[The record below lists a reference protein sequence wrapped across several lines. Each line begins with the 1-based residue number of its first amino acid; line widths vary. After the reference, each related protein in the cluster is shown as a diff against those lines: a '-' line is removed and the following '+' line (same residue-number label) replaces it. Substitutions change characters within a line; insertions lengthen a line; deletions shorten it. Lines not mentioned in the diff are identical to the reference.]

1 MNNMKE
7 VRLPIETIKNG
18 DTTIKVCVED
28 VYRLINRL
36 YDVLYRLD
44 ISSEAVLKSIH
55 KEYKDYEGELIIGK
69 GVSKPCNGDVYNDEI
84 GETVAFVK
92 AKLNANIK
100 KRRIIERLLK
110 TLDKAKNEIKAEGT
124 KLDNYIRMDEETL
137 SNF

>member
-1 MNNMKE
+1 MNNMEE
-7 VRLPIETIKNG
+7 VKLPIETIKNG
-18 DTTIKVCVED
+18 NTTIKVCVED

-36 YDVLYRLD
+36 DNVLYKFENKSNEILN
-44 ISSEAVLKSIH
+44 SIH
-55 KEYKDYEGELIIGK
+55 KNYKDYEGELIIGK
-69 GVSKPCNGDVYNDEI
+69 GVSKPCNGDIYDEQI

-100 KRRIIERLLK
+100 KRRIIDRLIK

>member
-1 MNNMKE
+1 MLF
-7 VRLPIETIKNG
+7 RSET
-18 DTTIKVCVED
+18 
-28 VYRLINRL
+28 
-36 YDVLYRLD
+36 
-44 ISSEAVLKSIH
+44 VLKSIH

-69 GVSKPCNGDVYNDEI
+69 GISKPCNGDGYNDEI

>member
-1 MNNMKE
+1 MNNIEE

-18 DTTIKVCVED
+18 NTTIKVCAED

-36 YDVLYRLD
+36 YDVLYRLG
-44 ISSEAVLKSIH
+44 INSETVLKSVH
-55 KEYKDYEGELIIGK
+55 KEYKDCEGELIIGK
-69 GVSKPCNGDVYNDEI
+69 GVSKPCNGDIYDEQI

-100 KRRIIERLLK
+100 KRRIIDRLIK

-124 KLDNYIRMDEETL
+124 KLDDYIRMDEETL